1 MGNNV
6 LSSLSV
12 ADPFHPTPQGLC
24 LLLLSDFY
32 HIYALKCPPEVI
44 RAVHEAVGAAAIKRE
59 GSSSKAQGLQ
69 KFTLRDWLWYAGGA
83 NTMDTRRVV
92 MNILEAV
99 EQAGW
104 EVVDEVD
111 LSRRH
116 FLQGW
121 VLRRIDGDE
130 GSNRGR
136 NLMVGF
142 HDTDDVRMLL
152 ADEPLR
158 VSAVQ
163 DAIRGGIS
171 RAWKISKESEYAG
184 AYEFKLKGRPFL
196 AGGVDTVAARQM
208 VLGMCEELERAR
220 GYLLSNTYTLSA
232 RQGSQSS
239 LVFKIPSIGQDEY
252 GRGGRSSTYLGIS
265 LNSGDDIRLIPA
277 PGEPLDFVARD
288 EIGRGIAE
296 TWPRGV
302 QKEGMPPTALRTL
315 PPPPVLCLSLHT
327 YDRVRLTSWD
337 LPTYQWML
345 WRVRDGMTALAA
357 GLVIL
362 TMIDALRELGWEL
375 KASLDVSGKCLGGG
389 GVVLLT
395 VVYCPFPSL
404 FFAPQWDASVGLCAL
419 ALCGMGALYGL
430 KCPEEV
436 EQAVRNSLGRRH
448 LKGDGLSDKAK
459 GLHKFKLASKLW
471 MANGKKTVEVRR
483 VLMRMIEE
491 LQKVRWEVVED
502 VDMSRSGFLQ
512 MLILRRREGD
522 DFERPHRK
530 DFVVGLHGSDDV
542 RILCEDEATRVFN
555 ITEAARI
562 GIESSW
568 KIAREGDYGG
578 AHEFVLKG
586 RPFGSLG
593 AIGEDSVKSC

>member
-1 MGNNV
+1 
-6 LSSLSV
+6 
-12 ADPFHPTPQGLC
+12 
-24 LLLLSDFY
+24 
-32 HIYALKCPPEVI
+32 
-44 RAVHEAVGAAAIKRE
+44 
-59 GSSSKAQGLQ
+59 
-69 KFTLRDWLWYAGGA
+69 
-83 NTMDTRRVV
+83 
-92 MNILEAV
+92 
-99 EQAGW
+99 
-104 EVVDEVD
+104 
-111 LSRRH
+111 
-116 FLQGW
+116 GW

-142 HDTDDVRMLL
+142 HDTDD
-152 ADEPLR
+152 
-158 VSAVQ
+158 

-302 QKEGMPPTALRTL
+302 QKEGMYGESYEWKLRGYPWLADGTDTVDARLLVGRIIGIMQSLGFELMPKIDCSGKLADLSFMMFRRPPTALRTL

-327 YDRVRLTSWD
+327 YDRVRLTCTDTRVVEEVSS
-337 LPTYQWML
+337 
-345 WRVRDGMTALAA
+345 RVRASLGPPHLPVDVVESSRWYGRALEFKISGWPFHGMMCSQTALAA

-404 FFAPQWDASVGLCAL
+404 FFAPQWDA
-419 ALCGMGALYGL
+419 
-430 KCPEEV
+430 
-436 EQAVRNSLGRRH
+436 
-448 LKGDGLSDKAK
+448 
-459 GLHKFKLASKLW
+459 
-471 MANGKKTVEVRR
+471 
-483 VLMRMIEE
+483 
-491 LQKVRWEVVED
+491 
-502 VDMSRSGFLQ
+502 
-512 MLILRRREGD
+512 
-522 DFERPHRK
+522 
-530 DFVVGLHGSDDV
+530 
-542 RILCEDEATRVFN
+542 
-555 ITEAARI
+555 
-562 GIESSW
+562 
-568 KIAREGDYGG
+568 
-578 AHEFVLKG
+578 
-586 RPFGSLG
+586 
-593 AIGEDSVKSC
+593 